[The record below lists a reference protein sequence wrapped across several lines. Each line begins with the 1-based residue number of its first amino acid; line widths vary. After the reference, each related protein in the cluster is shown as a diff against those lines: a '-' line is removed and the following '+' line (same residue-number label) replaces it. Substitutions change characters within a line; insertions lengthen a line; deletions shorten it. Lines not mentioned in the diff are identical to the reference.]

1 MFVRLANV
9 GSRRYDLHTLG
20 GVIRQALEGTLL
32 VAYQSANTLIG
43 ESLS

>member
-1 MFVRLANV
+1 MFVGLAKEET
-9 GSRRYDLHTLG
+9 RRYDLHTLG